1 LKTIVEVAEE
11 PAPKVFGPAP
21 PGGEAEKKW
30 NELRHRSPSREDVRE
45 KEPRYVEQVPIRKAK
60 KNFVTSGSGRVVE
73 KPKRPIIIE
82 KRVNREVVLIP
93 VAKDPVVSYAP
104 NIQREKRRVEINR
117 KLIQRTK
124 QIQLRQLKNL
134 LQKSMKQKAEE
145 KSKRNEP
152 STQEPAA
159 LPPKVRSEEEMNLL
173 RQKALASMRNR
184 RTVQLMKSTDEEDVK
199 KPSPEIQSENAEA
212 SVDSEDVP

>member
-1 LKTIVEVAEE
+1 
-11 PAPKVFGPAP
+11 
-21 PGGEAEKKW
+21 
-30 NELRHRSPSREDVRE
+30 VRE

-60 KNFVTSGSGRVVE
+60 KNFVTSGSGRVVD

-104 NIQREKRRVEINR
+104 NLQRERRRVEINR

-124 QIQLRQLKNL
+124 QIQLKQLKNL

-145 KSKRNEP
+145 KTKRDEP
-152 STQEPAA
+152 STQEPTAQ
-159 LPPKVRSEEEMNLL
+159 PKVRSEEEMNLL
-173 RQKALASMRNR
+173 RKKALASMRNR

-199 KPSPEIQSENAEA
+199 KPSPEMKLDNAEA

>member
-1 LKTIVEVAEE
+1 M
-11 PAPKVFGPAP
+11 
-21 PGGEAEKKW
+21 
-30 NELRHRSPSREDVRE
+30 RE
-45 KEPRYVEQVPIRKAK
+45 KEPHYVEQVPIRKAK

-104 NIQREKRRVEINR
+104 VLNKLIETKNITSDENLQREKRRVEINR

-145 KSKRNEP
+145 KSKRDEP
-152 STQEPAA
+152 STQEAAA